1 MDSGQLL
8 SYLQTGRT
16 CSLSSY
22 LPFFFSKGHS
32 DAHSQPESGHRNV
45 SDILIPAALFPCP
58 VVLPF
63 LSLYNQNAGNC
74 WHSQHTQLHL
84 ESFPRAQDKDMFCHV
99 FAFWSSKGH
108 RDLISGADPP
118 LSST

>member
-8 SYLQTGRT
+8 SYLQTSRT

-22 LPFFFSKGHS
+22 SPFFFSKGHS

-63 LSLYNQNAGNC
+63 LSWYNQNAGNC
-74 WHSQHTQLHL
+74 WHSQHTQVHL

-99 FAFWSSKGH
+99 FAFWPSKGH